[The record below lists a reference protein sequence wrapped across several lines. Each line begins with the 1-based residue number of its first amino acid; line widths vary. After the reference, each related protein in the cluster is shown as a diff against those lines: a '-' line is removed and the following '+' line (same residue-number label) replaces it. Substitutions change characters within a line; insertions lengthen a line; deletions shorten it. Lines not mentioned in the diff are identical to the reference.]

1 MLLKVDWE
9 CIGSNTQA
17 ELFEKCQ
24 EGFVT
29 CSIPLKVAG
38 SKKYTLAQCLI
49 HISSSVTDGAKE
61 SEDDSVS
68 TRNPNTIDE
77 GNQEFQQLIEDKR
90 PEQPAEEEEEEERA
104 VSVPPEHEEANFSDN
119 GEAEEGYNSERGSLL
134 EDPSF
139 GSVDSGESAS
149 EHVAEGNHLELA
161 YFVLLL
167 LKMCMV

>member
-1 MLLKVDWE
+1 M
-9 CIGSNTQA
+9 
-17 ELFEKCQ
+17 
-24 EGFVT
+24 
-29 CSIPLKVAG
+29 

-49 HISSSVTDGAKE
+49 CISSSVTDGAKE

-90 PEQPAEEEEEEERA
+90 PEQPTEEEEEEEEERA
-104 VSVPPEHEEANFSDN
+104 VSVPPEQVEEANFSDN

-149 EHVAEGNHLELA
+149 EHIAEGNRLELA